1 MSIENMF
8 EQASRNKLRFDTKVG
23 LLTVEDLWNLP
34 LTSKTKACLDDIAI
48 ALNNELK
55 STGESF
61 VSTSTK
67 DPVTE
72 LKFEIVKYIIQT
84 RMDENKRKL
93 EAEQKRAKREQIN
106 ELIARKEAGA
116 LENLSLEE
124 LKELANQ
131 L

>member
-8 EQASRNKLRFDTKVG
+8 EQASRKKLRFDTKVG

-93 EAEQKRAKREQIN
+93 EAEQKSAKREQIN
-106 ELIARKEAGA
+106 ALIARKEAGA

-124 LKELANQ
+124 LRELANQ